1 MFQHVVVPIDDSE
14 AAWRAV
20 PVAAR
25 MASAVDGKLDLVT
38 VVDRV
43 GAVENEQRS
52 LQVGLDRLG
61 SLPVDARPEVLVHD
75 SVAQAIGDH
84 VESLNGAI
92 VVMSSHGH
100 GRSASVLGST
110 TDDVLRATYG
120 PVVVVGPHVAAD
132 AGELGGTYVVPLDGS
147 PLAATVLPIV
157 SAWSVEFGGTPWLL
171 EVIDPGVVTPSD
183 MQDSA
188 YVARRARETTRIDR
202 PRGPVRGRAPQAPGR
217 GGHPVRRAGARLARV
232 RHDTR
237 AHRDVPAPFGVGR
250 CRHRAA
256 LGVSGRAASPTGASR
271 LSSTSSCRPRC
282 GRLTA

>member
-188 YVARRARETTRIDR
+188 YVARRARETTRSTGHEVQFEAVHHKHPAEVVTR
-202 PRGPVRGRAPQAPGR
+202 FVEQERASLVFATTHGRTGMS
-217 GGHPVRRAGARLARV
+217 RLRSGSVAADIV
-232 RHDTR
+232 RHSVCPVVL
-237 AHRDVPAPFGVGR
+237 HRPPELPG
-250 CRHRAA
+250 
-256 LGVSGRAASPTGASR
+256 
-271 LSSTSSCRPRC
+271 
-282 GRLTA
+282 